1 MADKDLSSTRPHAV
15 AWQYPGRDRSEHAL
29 SLQHGLSRLLALCLF
44 PILLSPVTGS
54 AQSQTQL
61 PMLVGVLDLEA
72 NGVSASEAR
81 SITDRLRIYLN
92 RSQVFDVLERR
103 QMEGILREQ
112 GFQLS
117 GACDNDQCVI
127 DVGKILGARK
137 MIAGSVSKVGDVYSL
152 QVRIV
157 DVTTGRIEQTAFADT
172 RGDIGTVLQEG
183 TLQAALRLIQA
194 VRVSLGL
201 PPSEDLLSEEAQ
213 LRGETGLVRYPNGW
227 HMRWNIGGAS
237 YTIGTEGGFDAD
249 LVGEAVSNDV
259 EIGVAISDR
268 LSLLIGL
275 TGITSLGLKFDYGDR
290 VVSPAPD
297 TSVYVLGGLLGVTYY
312 LVPRSLYV
320 SVMTGGSRWN
330 LREYKDVPKEDGTGT
345 EKKYTTFAYGD
356 SGFGFQVIIG
366 KEWWISR
373 KIGFGMAGKGMFYSK
388 TSAYALMGT
397 FIWDF

>member
-1 MADKDLSSTRPHAV
+1 MTLRHD
-15 AWQYPGRDRSEHAL
+15 
-29 SLQHGLSRLLALCLF
+29 LSRLLFLCLF
-44 PILLSPVTGS
+44 LVLLSPIAGS

-61 PMLVGVLDLEA
+61 PMLVGVMELEA
-72 NGVSASEAR
+72 NGVSVSEAR
-81 SITDRLRIYLN
+81 SIADRLRIYLN
-92 RSQVFDVLERR
+92 RSQVFEVLERR

-117 GACDNDQCVI
+117 GACDTDECVI

-137 MIAGSVSKVGDVYSL
+137 MIAGSVSKVGIVYSL

-172 RGDIGTVLQEG
+172 GGDIGNVLQEG
-183 TLQAALRLIQA
+183 TLRAALQLIQA

-213 LRGETGLVRYPNGW
+213 LRGRIGPVRYPNGW
-227 HMRWNIGGAS
+227 HLRWNIGGAS
-237 YTIGTEGGFDAD
+237 YTIVTKGSFDAN
-249 LVGEAVSNDV
+249 LVGSAVSNDV

-268 LSLLIGL
+268 LSLLMGI
-275 TGITSLGLKFDYGDR
+275 TGVTSLGLKFDYGDR

-297 TSVYVLGGLLGVTYY
+297 TSVFVLGGMLGVTCY

-320 SVMTGGSRWN
+320 SVMAGGSRWD
-330 LREYKDVPKEDGTGT
+330 LREYKEVPKEDGTGT
-345 EKKYTTFAYGD
+345 EKKYSTFAYGD

-373 KIGFGMAGKGMFYSK
+373 KVGFGMAGKGMFYSK
-388 TSAYALMGT
+388 ATAYALLGT